1 MKKVWYQLKRLGKA
15 RLEETM
21 CFLRGEEGVGTVE
34 VILILVVLIG
44 LVLVFK
50 KQINDLVNSIFKT
63 IKQQADK
70 V

>member
-1 MKKVWYQLKRLGKA
+1 MKNVWYQLKRLGKA
-15 RLEETM
+15 SLEETM

-34 VILILVVLIG
+34 VTLILVVLIG

>member
-1 MKKVWYQLKRLGKA
+1 MKNVWYQLKRLGKA
-15 RLEETM
+15 SLEETM

-34 VILILVVLIG
+34 VRLILVVLIG

>member
-15 RLEETM
+15 SLEETM

-44 LVLVFK
+44 LVLVFRPLVE
-50 KQINDLVNSIFKT
+50 QFLNDVGEVLR
-63 IKQQADK
+63 Q
-70 V
+70 

>member
-1 MKKVWYQLKRLGKA
+1 M
-15 RLEETM
+15 
-21 CFLRGEEGVGTVE
+21 F
-34 VILILVVLIG
+34 VVLIG